1 MERKKENTKQRVV
14 PCDSAINIDSITDLE
29 ENQLMK
35 RFYKKQPDLL
45 FKNGEISPRTKGR
58 SKNYAA
64 AYMTDCFK
72 VSTENTALDLL
83 ENAAAT
89 RSEKDIGQIFS
100 EIRDLDPQ
108 SPLESMLAS
117 QIVAVNDSIG
127 TLMRNA
133 MFEGQ
138 NILGREANVNL
149 ATKLQRTFLQQ
160 VDVYQKLK
168 GKGQQT
174 VTVKHVTVNE
184 GGQAIV
190 GHVEQKIQG
199 RG

>member
-1 MERKKENTKQRVV
+1 MV
-14 PCDSAINIDSITDLE
+14 
-29 ENQLMK
+29 
-35 RFYKKQPDLL
+35 
-45 FKNGEISPRTKGR
+45 
-58 SKNYAA
+58 
-64 AYMTDCFK
+64 DCLK
-72 VSTENTALDLL
+72 VSDPNTAYDLI

-89 RSEKDIGQIFS
+89 RTVKDSNKIFS

-108 SPLESMLAS
+108 TPLESMLAS
-117 QIVAVNDSIG
+117 QMVAINDSIG
-127 TLMRNA
+127 ALMRNA

-138 NILGREANVNL
+138 NILGRESNINI

-160 VDVYQKLK
+160 IDAYQKLK

-190 GHVEQKIQG
+190 GNVEQKTLG